1 MAIKK
6 AKMITVTSAK
16 GGTGK
21 TTTVLNLAG
30 ILSLMKKKILILD
43 LDLYTGAIAP
53 SLNVE
58 ITTDLY
64 RLINDMSTNKFDN
77 IENYVC
83 TYNPYIDILP
93 APKDPR
99 LANKI
104 DCKYLSLVIKK
115 LSMKYDAILVDT
127 NHTLDSINLLALD
140 HSDYILYVITNDLID
155 IKNMK
160 SILAI
165 YKDMGN
171 ENYRI
176 VLNESLDRNR
186 SYFTDYDIKNI
197 FDDPIHYHIPGTC
210 YVKNIDKY
218 VFDGKILTIEK
229 SSKRAPYEQM
239 VYDMMKEEE
248 K

>member
-6 AKMITVTSAK
+6 AKIITVTSAK

-21 TTTVLNLAG
+21 STTVLNLAG
-30 ILSLMKKKILILD
+30 ILSLAKKKTLILD
-43 LDLYTGAIAP
+43 LDLYTGSIAP

-83 TYNPYIDILP
+83 AYNEYIDILP

-115 LSMKYDAILVDT
+115 LSMKYDVILVDT

-140 HSDYILYVITNDLID
+140 NSDYILYVITNDLID
-155 IKNMK
+155 VKNMK
-160 SILAI
+160 SIMAI

-197 FDDPIHYHIPGTC
+197 FDEPIHYCIPRNC
-210 YVKNIDKY
+210 YVNNIDKY
-218 VFDGKILTIEK
+218 VFDGKILTLEK
-229 SSKRAPYEQM
+229 ANKRSPYEQII
-239 VYDMMKEEE
+239 YDVIKEEE
-248 K
+248 